1 MSSTTAGFNEQ
12 RKRQGAQSPLGTDYI
27 PTEEELRVFKEC
39 NEESF
44 WYRSVPFSIVSM
56 AVTQALVARGSLS
69 ASPRFGAFPKVVF
82 AGFCG
87 YLAGK
92 MSYLKVC
99 QEKFKRL
106 DNSRLGEA
114 LRQRTGLSS
123 QLPGGAQSELSDPD
137 HQNYDAMFQ
146 PAETPASTM
155 EHGYGFNPEA
165 PVPTR
170 RTDDFSVPAQSYE
183 EENEPKRKSILY
195 EDLRVKNRENYE
207 VTLTQKA
214 DSMLKTSNEKGPE
227 RPTKSAKKNIYGD
240 TWEE

>member
-1 MSSTTAGFNEQ
+1 MSRGSAKEHSRPWGYATSPRRRRRGCSRSATTKAF
-12 RKRQGAQSPLGTDYI
+12 AL
-27 PTEEELRVFKEC
+27 
-39 NEESF
+39 
-44 WYRSVPFSIVSM
+44 PFSVVSM
-56 AVTQALVARGSLS
+56 AVTQALVARGTLS
-69 ASPRFGAFPKVVF
+69 ASPKFGSIPKVVF

-92 MSYLKVC
+92 ISYMKTC

-114 LRQRTGLSS
+114 LRQGTGLSS
-123 QLPGGAQSELSDPD
+123 QPPKGAQSELSDPD
-137 HQNYDAMFQ
+137 LQNYESMLQ

-155 EHGYGFNPEA
+155 EHGYGINPEA
-165 PVPTR
+165 SSPTW
-170 RTDDFSVPAQSYE
+170 RTDDFNVPAQSLE

-195 EDLRVKNRENYE
+195 EDLRQKNRENYE

-214 DSMLKTSNEKGPE
+214 ESLLKTSPVKEPQ
-227 RPTKSAKKNIYGD
+227 RPTKSGKKNIYGD